1 MIDRSSSDALTIRW
15 VGDLYAHHSLATVS
29 RELIRALAYRNNIQ
43 FVLAPTDSPPYPTD
57 SVMEMAAVPTVANM
71 HDIEIRHHWPP
82 DFTPNEAGTPLVMIQ
97 PWERGGIPASWIDPM
112 IKHVDQVWVPTRWV
126 RECYLASGIPRDL
139 VTVVPNGVD
148 VSTFSPEGD
157 RYPLSTHKKTK
168 LLFLGGTIL
177 RKGADILLDAY
188 CHAFSPQDD
197 VCLVVKVFGSD
208 AMYKGGTLDDA
219 FYEAASRPSLPDIE
233 VIDADLTRQEV
244 ASIYRAC
251 DALVYPYRGEGFG
264 LPIAEA
270 MASGLPVVVTGYGAC
285 LDFCDESSGY
295 LLPFSLKPI
304 SIEGMAPSSAGF
316 WLAEPDRD
324 ALIDAM
330 RTLVSSPE
338 EAHNKGTSG
347 RNKIVSGFTWE
358 MAAEKAYSSLN
369 YLVTREKT
377 NPTPSSSSSLPPRPV
392 SSPPYPPPSSSL
404 PPHPPSMTT
413 YGTPLTVTGEN
424 ATGDSVRVGNIT
436 GGVSDSNISANSRI
450 SSLASIT
457 SKALSDL
464 NNRVEK
470 LDSHVTQLHNAVRKV
485 QEHNALRRI
494 QEQQLLLLLAS
505 KEYAENAPVKP
516 AGTSTDELDGLNG
529 WRIGYLETCL
539 QDESGIPQN
548 SPLPPVLVVGSGS
561 QNILDHLATKGI
573 PATNIASK
581 QGDSVADVNLNE
593 LCYAYTSLETSKW
606 RCITILEGI
615 ERFSLEDIIDLIA
628 DFKRALIPS
637 GTLIL
642 ETANPYY
649 LVTHPVNSIT
659 LPAAWESDEAPRE
672 GGAQPLSGTTHTRQD
687 SLWIPPTALVNLLA
701 QAGFSEVRVDHS
713 PSLPRYAV
721 LAKA

>member
-1 MIDRSSSDALTIRW
+1 MIYRSGSDTLTIRW

-29 RELIRALAYRNNIQ
+29 RELIRALTYRNKIE

-97 PWERGGIPASWIDPM
+97 PWERGGIPASWIDPI

-157 RYPLSTHKKTK
+157 RYPLSTRKKTK
-168 LLFLGGTIL
+168 LLFLGGTTL

-208 AMYKGGTLDDA
+208 AMYKGGTLDDT

-244 ASIYRAC
+244 ASIYGAC

-316 WLAEPDRD
+316 WLAEPDKD

-338 EAHNKGTSG
+338 EAHNKGISG
-347 RNKIVSGFTWE
+347 RNKIASEFTWE
-358 MAAEKAYSSLN
+358 MAAEKAYSSLSH
-369 YLVTREKT
+369 LVTEEKA
-377 NPTPSSSSSLPPRPV
+377 NPTPPSPSHPSSSSS
-392 SSPPYPPPSSSL
+392 
-404 PPHPPSMTT
+404 HPPFVAT
-413 YGTPLTVTGEN
+413 YGTSLTVTGESDTSDN
-424 ATGDSVRVGNIT
+424 VEIGNIA
-436 GGVSDSNISANSRI
+436 GSVSDSNISANSRI

-457 SKALSDL
+457 SKALNDL

-470 LDSHVTQLHNAVRKV
+470 LDSHATQL
-485 QEHNALRRI
+485 HNALRRI

-687 SLWIPPTALVNLLA
+687 SLWIPPTAMVNLLT
-701 QAGFSEVRVDHS
+701 QAGFSEIRVDHS